1 MNICI
6 GGYWH
11 GSQLLKSHKSHYFI
25 VKDKSSG
32 ETKLY
37 KRFFIWFSGEKY
49 TFWIENSLGYIE
61 AKEKITFY
69 LDQIK

>member
-37 KRFFIWFSGEKY
+37 KRFFY
-49 TFWIENSLGYIE
+49 MVFWR
-61 AKEKITFY
+61 KIYF
-69 LDQIK
+69 LD